1 MGCSPP
7 IKHLPPKA
15 RHHVT
20 SDRANPKNDRHTE
33 KCFMSSPSSTI
44 EQSAKLK
51 LNVSGNGKPN
61 AKYPGIRVTCNGN
74 QLVTQYVETR
84 VTEGGVFYPITPSTE
99 GGEIYQQSY
108 AQGELNVFGQQKIA
122 IECEGEHA
130 AQGGATA
137 FSVAGKRTVNFTSG
151 QGIVYAMEQY
161 YHAPGKLSTMVLEV
175 GARAL
180 TKHALNVHCGHDDFY
195 AALDTG
201 WTMLVGKD
209 AQQAA
214 DQAIIVRKVNE
225 LTLNPAM
232 NIQDG
237 MLTTHSE
244 RTYLAPE
251 ADLLREFL
259 GAPDDLIECPT
270 PAQRELFGPK
280 RRRVPEMMDLKNPIL
295 LGPVE
300 NQEHHMNGVVARR
313 NNFNEPILKFLQDAY
328 HEFGRLTGR
337 HYDLLSQYKCADAD
351 TVFVSL
357 GCAAENIEAA
367 CDYLREQR
375 LARVGS
381 IHVNVIRPFPEAAI
395 IEALRGKK
403 NVIILERTDEGMAG
417 DNPLARD
424 IRTALSK
431 AQEAHR
437 FGGALPALTP
447 EQTPRLFRGSYGI
460 GSRDFRPE
468 HILGAYEY
476 ATGQA
481 RRKDGKGAAD
491 GETYFVLGVDHPYS
505 VISKDTP
512 SLLPEKAIAVRFHSI
527 GGWGMITTGK
537 NLGSIIGDFGNL
549 ISEENPAYDE
559 DGQRIEKL
567 WVMANPKYGSEKKG
581 APTNYYLVV
590 APERIKVNCELNHVD
605 VVLCCDPKAFT
616 HTNPLEGLNKG
627 GCLVWES
634 SESPEMA
641 WQRIP
646 AHHRKFVKEN
656 NIRIYILP
664 GFEIARK
671 ATDRGDLQLRMQ
683 GNSFLGAFFRVSP
696 FLKNSGI
703 SDEAF
708 LATVK
713 KQYQK
718 KFGRFGEAVVAS
730 NMLVMEQ
737 GFSRVQEIQYGE
749 FQDPDRSSMRNPPT
763 LPAMKI
769 PMIPTAGCGTGCSQ
783 PISAPAAQTPRYA
796 FQTLAKFDSE
806 FRSGHAYHQPAS
818 ALASVGVMGA
828 GTGATQSKYVA
839 RRETP
844 VYIAENCTQCM
855 ECITAC
861 PDTALPNTSQDVGT
875 VLKTAAHYYITDAT
889 ERQKFVGELKGIEQ
903 RVRTAMS
910 AAVEAKQKIPFHDLV
925 RKEVEALA
933 NVSTEAKAQF
943 TRIIDTLPLA
953 YSNVPAIFRSLEKK
967 TPGAGGLFSIFVS
980 DLCKGCG
987 ECVQVCGDHDALR
1000 MTPETEDLNADLT
1013 TAQIFSRLLPDTPQ
1027 KFLGLYTDAT
1037 PQDSREAALRNHLM
1051 VRRNYEALVSGDGAC
1066 AGCGEKS
1073 ILRAAASVTEAY
1085 MRPLYHKK
1093 ADRLRAKADR
1103 LEKEGPAKLQ
1113 ALFQRSEPDYHRFR
1127 RAVAHII
1134 MGLGGENDDDTSKRI
1149 AQHEAQHGP
1158 IADEQIIGG
1167 IAAVLRQDAFNHRDL
1182 QAVDGRRANG
1192 MSVMFMGAST
1202 GCNTVYGSTPPSNP
1216 HPYPWMNS
1224 LFQDGATISWLLG
1237 ESLILNHARRSV
1249 VPERIT
1255 DLLLEREESTL
1266 SEADYFLL
1274 SHLDD
1279 ALMTDQEIRELP
1291 KVWVIGGDGAL
1302 GDIGFQNVSK
1312 VILQNRPNVK
1322 MLMLDTQVYSNT
1334 GGQNSDS
1341 STMLGGYDM
1350 NQFGIASQGKLIEKK
1365 NVAEA
1370 FTSGHGSPF
1379 VAQVSMANAAKLY
1392 KAMLDGLEYRGTAF
1406 FQAYTTCQPEHGV
1419 SDNMSADQ
1427 AKLVR
1432 DGRGM
1437 PEFVY
1442 NPRKG
1447 ETSQEAFDLK
1457 GNPSLERDWWRTKFK
1472 ASGEEYNF
1480 TVAHWALTE
1489 GRFRKHVKGIKEE
1502 EAQEMIHLD
1511 DMLLFITQDDVIYRR
1526 VFDPNHRSYVPNF
1539 GVYIKADL
1547 NGQVRHYAVS
1557 RQMVLFAIERRKAWR
1572 MLQSKAGIANKDYLT
1587 QKALLKKLD
1596 SGELALADAQA
1607 RTREIVQAEYAKVNA
1622 SPAAAA
1628 AK

>member
-1 MGCSPP
+1 MSP
-7 IKHLPPKA
+7 
-15 RHHVT
+15 T
-20 SDRANPKNDRHTE
+20 
-33 KCFMSSPSSTI
+33 STI
-44 EQSAKLK
+44 EDAVGSKPAVAASAA
-51 LNVSGNGKPN
+51 KPK

-84 VTEGGVFYPITPSTE
+84 ITEGGVFYPITPSTE

-108 AQGELNVFGQQKIA
+108 AQGELNVFGQQKVA

-137 FSVAGKRTVNFTSG
+137 FSVAGRRTVNFTSG

-201 WTMLVGKD
+201 WTMLIGKD

-214 DQAIIVRKVNE
+214 DQGIILRKVNE
-225 LTLNPAM
+225 LSLNPGM

-251 ADLLREFL
+251 ADLLREYL
-259 GAPDDLIECPT
+259 GAPDELIDCPT

-313 NNFNEPILKFLQDAY
+313 NNFNEPILKFLENAY
-328 HEFGRLTGR
+328 EEFGRLTGR
-337 HYDLLSQYKCADAD
+337 HYGLLTPYRCEDAE

-357 GCAAENIEAA
+357 GCAADNVEAG

-375 LARVGS
+375 LAKVGS

-403 NVIILERTDEGMAG
+403 NVIIIERTDEGMAG

-431 AQEAHR
+431 ALEAHK
-437 FGGALPALTP
+437 FGGVVPGMTP
-447 EQTPRLFRGSYGI
+447 EEMPRLFRGSYGI

-468 HILGAYEY
+468 HVLGAYEY
-476 ATGQA
+476 AIGQI

-491 GETYFVLGVDHPYS
+491 GETYFVLGVDHPYA

-512 SLLPEKAIAVRFHSI
+512 SLLPDKAIAVRFHSI

-537 NLGSIIGDFGNL
+537 NLGSIIGDLGSV
-549 ISEENPAYDE
+549 ISEQNPEYDE
-559 DGQRIEKL
+559 DGQLMEKL

-590 APERIKVNCELNHVD
+590 APERIRVNCELNHVD

-634 SESPEMA
+634 AESTDVA
-641 WQRIP
+641 WRRIP
-646 AHHRKFVKEN
+646 AQHRRFIKDN
-656 NIRIYILP
+656 NIRVYILP
-664 GFEIARK
+664 GFDIARS

-696 FLKNSGI
+696 FLSNSGI
-703 SDEAF
+703 SDETF
-708 LATVK
+708 LATVR

-718 KFGRFGEAVVAS
+718 KFGRFGDAVVTS
-730 NMLVMEQ
+730 NMRVMEQ
-737 GFSRVQEIQYGE
+737 GFSRVQEIRYGE
-749 FQDPDRSSMRNPPT
+749 LEDADRSSMRNPP
-763 LPAMKI
+763 LRPLGDV
-769 PMIPTAGCGTGCSQ
+769 PMIPTAGCGNGCGS
-783 PISAPAAQTPRYA
+783 ISAPAAQTPRYA

-806 FRSGHAYHQPAS
+806 FRAGHAYHQPAS
-818 ALASVGVMGA
+818 ALASLGVMGA

-861 PDTALPNTSQDVGT
+861 PDTALPNTSQDLAA
-875 VLKTAAHYYITDAT
+875 VLKTAAHYYVTDAA
-889 ERQKFVGELKGIEQ
+889 ERQKIMAELKGIEQ
-903 RVRTAMS
+903 RVRAAMVADIES
-910 AAVEAKQKIPFHDLV
+910 KQKTPFKELV
-925 RKEVEALA
+925 QKEIEALP
-933 NVSTEAKAQF
+933 NVAATAKAQF
-943 TRIIDTLPLA
+943 VGIIETLPLA
-953 YSNVPAIFRSLEKK
+953 YSNVPAVFRTLEKK
-967 TPGAGGLFSIFVS
+967 TPGGGGLFSIFVS

-1000 MTPETEDLNADLT
+1000 MAPETEDLNARLT

-1027 KFLGLYTDAT
+1027 KFLGLYNDGA

-1085 MRPLYHKK
+1085 MRPLYHQK
-1093 ADRLRAKADR
+1093 ADRLRAKAER
-1103 LEKEGPAKLQ
+1103 LEKEGPA
-1113 ALFQRSEPDYHRFR
+1113 ALEALKQRNEPEYFRFR
-1127 RAVAHII
+1127 RAVSHIV
-1134 MGLGGENDDDTSKRI
+1134 MGLGGENDEDTTARI
-1149 AQHEAQHGP
+1149 AKYEEQYGP
-1158 IADEQIIGG
+1158 ITDEQIVHGLV
-1167 IAAVLRQDAFNHRDL
+1167 AVLRQDAFNHRDL
-1182 QAVDGRRANG
+1182 QAVDGRQANG

-1249 VPERIT
+1249 VPERLT
-1255 DLLLEREESTL
+1255 DALLQKNSETVM
-1266 SEADYFLL
+1266 SEADYFTLT
-1274 SHLDD
+1274 HLEDS
-1279 ALMTDQEIRELP
+1279 LMTDQEIRELP

-1350 NQFGIASQGKLIEKK
+1350 NQFGVASQGKLIEKK

-1419 SDNMSADQ
+1419 PDNMSADQ

-1432 DGRGM
+1432 DARGM

-1442 NPRKG
+1442 NPRRG

-1472 ASGEEYNF
+1472 ANGEEYSY

-1489 GRFRKHVKGIKEE
+1489 GRFRKHVKSIKEE
-1502 EAQEMIHLD
+1502 EARELIALD
-1511 DMLLFITQDDVIYRR
+1511 DMLVCITQDDVIHRR
-1526 VFDPNHRSYVPNF
+1526 VFNPNHRSCVPNF
-1539 GVYIKADL
+1539 GVYIRSEV
-1547 NGQVRHYAVS
+1547 NGQIRFYSVS
-1557 RQMVLFAIERRKAWR
+1557 RQMVLFAVERRKAWR
-1572 MLQSKAGIANKDYLT
+1572 MLQSKAGVVNKDYLA
-1587 QKALLKKLD
+1587 QKALLKRVDGGEVPVTELQANTRALFD
-1596 SGELALADAQA
+1596 AELAK
-1607 RTREIVQAEYAKVNA
+1607 IK
-1622 SPAAAA
+1622 
-1628 AK
+1628 